1 MPRLELGV
9 FLDLATE
16 SVTLAEHLRAWR
28 PLLERA
34 EALGFASVWA
44 GESYPRGGGGFQHAP
59 DPLLVLAALSQVTSM
74 RLGTGVLLLPV
85 WDTLKLAYDTIVLD
99 QLSDGRLEL
108 GVGLGAAPTWKQFG
122 IDAGA
127 VGARVDEQLAAL
139 RALWSGE
146 ASFAGEHVRFDGAIG
161 PRPIQPGGPPIWV
174 GGKIGRSA
182 RRAAELGDGYLAG
195 THFGLGLVRT
205 QVERYRTALAE
216 RGQGPGRVAVNRI
229 VVLADDVEQAWAE
242 GGPSIERLLRKYA
255 ALKMFRGADELA
267 AAPAGDMD
275 ALRSAAAGMCLVGTP
290 ETVATELAAYTDLG
304 IDQIQLR
311 PAPGGMPPAVAA
323 RAIELAGT
331 RLRALV
337 ERA

>member
-1 MPRLELGV
+1 MTRLELGV

-16 SVTLAEHLRAWR
+16 STTLGEHMRAWR

-34 EALGFASVWA
+34 EALGFTSVWA
-44 GESYPRGGGGFQHAP
+44 GESYPRGGGGFQHVP
-59 DPLLVLAALSQVTSM
+59 DPLLVLAALSRVTSM

-122 IDAGA
+122 IDGA
-127 VGARVDEQLAAL
+127 TIGARVDEQITAL
-139 RALWSGE
+139 RALWAGE
-146 ASFAGEHVRFDGAIG
+146 TSFAGQLVAFEGAIG
-161 PRPIQPGGPPIWV
+161 PRPVQAGGPPIWV

-182 RRAAELGDGYLAG
+182 RRAAALGDGYLAG

-205 QVERYRTALAE
+205 QVERYRTALSE
-216 RGQGPGRVAVNRI
+216 GGRGPGRVAVNRI
-229 VVLADDVEQAWAE
+229 VVLADDAEQAWAE

-255 ALKMFRGADELA
+255 ALKMFRGAEELA

-275 ALRSAAAGMCLVGTP
+275 ALRRAAAGMCLVGTP
-290 ETVATELAAYTDLG
+290 ESVATELAAYLELG
-304 IDQIQLR
+304 IDQVQLR
-311 PAPGGMPPAVAA
+311 PAPGGMPATVAA
-323 RAIELAGT
+323 RTIELAGT
-331 RLRALV
+331 RLRPLLDV
-337 ERA
+337 